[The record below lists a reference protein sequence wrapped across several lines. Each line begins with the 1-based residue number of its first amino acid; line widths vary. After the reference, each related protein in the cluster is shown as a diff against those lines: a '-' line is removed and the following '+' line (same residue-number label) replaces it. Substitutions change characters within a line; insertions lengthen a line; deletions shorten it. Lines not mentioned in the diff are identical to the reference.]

1 MLETLSTEIVHR
13 KWLLQLEDFGELWQR
28 KMESMI
34 AVVILLAIF
43 QGKLS
48 AEDRNLPVF
57 EDMPPE

>member
-57 EDMPPE
+57 EYMPPE